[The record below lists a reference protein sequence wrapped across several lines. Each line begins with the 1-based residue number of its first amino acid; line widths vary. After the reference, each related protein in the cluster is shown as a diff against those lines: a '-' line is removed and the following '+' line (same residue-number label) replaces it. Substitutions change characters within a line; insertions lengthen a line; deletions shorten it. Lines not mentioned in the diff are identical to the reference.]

1 MNICGNTWKTIV
13 SRKGCKI
20 TTWSAQVCALHTNER
35 FMYHRKGQTHRCT
48 PEVLR
53 LYIEQQFEP
62 GMTWDN
68 SGTAWAPV
76 ASFKNLDTDELEQFQ
91 MNLW

>member
-1 MNICGNTWKTIV
+1 MQDHYVVGSDVCSSNKRTVYV
-13 SRKGCKI
+13 SSEKANSFG
-20 TTWSAQVCALHTNER
+20 
-35 FMYHRKGQTHRCT
+35 CT